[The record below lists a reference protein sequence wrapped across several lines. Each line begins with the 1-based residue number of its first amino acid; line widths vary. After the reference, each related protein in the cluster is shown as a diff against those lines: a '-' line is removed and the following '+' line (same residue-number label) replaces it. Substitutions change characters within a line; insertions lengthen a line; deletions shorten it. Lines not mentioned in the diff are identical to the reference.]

1 MARNA
6 QEAEPDIAAPWY
18 VLVTSESGKPAFATM
33 GPYST
38 EAGARDAADAA
49 RVLYYRIADGGRA
62 GSTVRVTR

>member
-1 MARNA
+1 VARNA
-6 QEAEPDIAAPWY
+6 QDAEPDVGAPWY
-18 VLVTSESGKPAFATM
+18 VLVTSEGGKPAFATM

-49 RVLYYRIADGGRA
+49 RVLYYRIANGGA

>member
-6 QEAEPDIAAPWY
+6 HDAEPDVATPWY
-18 VLVTSESGKPAFATM
+18 VLITSESGKPAFATM

-49 RVLYYRIADGGRA
+49 HVLYYRIAVGGA

>member
-1 MARNA
+1 
-6 QEAEPDIAAPWY
+6 
-18 VLVTSESGKPAFATM
+18 M

-49 RVLYYRIADGGRA
+49 QVLYYRIADGGA

>member
-6 QEAEPDIAAPWY
+6 QEAEPDVAAPWY
-18 VLVTSESGKPAFATM
+18 VLITSESGKPAFATM

-49 RVLYYRIADGGRA
+49 QVLYYRIAEGGA

>member
-6 QEAEPDIAAPWY
+6 PEAEPDVAAPWY

-49 RVLYYRIADGGRA
+49 RVLYYRIADGGGA

>member
-6 QEAEPDIAAPWY
+6 PEAEPDVAAPWY
-18 VLVTSESGKPAFATM
+18 VLVTSEGGKPAFATM

-38 EAGARDAADAA
+38 EAGARDAAAAA
-49 RVLYYRIADGGRA
+49 RVLYYRIADGGGA